1 MIIKCETCGADPCAR
16 WREPPAMIFA
26 EGAGSNRRYFCRDHL
41 PGEKKKQIEAREK
54 ALGLPIGGL
63 R

>member
-1 MIIKCETCGADPCAR
+1 MIIRCEACHSDPCAR

-26 EGAGSNRRYFCRDHL
+26 EGANADRRYFCRDHL
-41 PGEKKKQIEAREK
+41 SAKKREQIEARERD
-54 ALGLPIGGL
+54 LGLPIGGL